1 MDTLDKTDLQI
12 LRTLQENAR
21 LTTKELAARVS
32 LSSTPVFERLKRLES
47 GGYIKKYIA
56 VLDAEKLN
64 QGFVVFC
71 SVKLRRLNRDIAA
84 EFTRMIQGIPEV
96 TECYNIS
103 GSYDYLLKIH
113 APNMKYYQE
122 FILNVL
128 GTIDS
133 LGSLE
138 STFVM
143 DEVKHLFKPEFLN
156 RIDEI
161 IVFHQ
166 LTEENIRSIA
176 RRMLDIIGGRMAQ
189 QGITLQADD
198 DAVAALAKDG
208 FDARYGARP
217 LRRYVQHTVET
228 MLSKRLLRGDVTPGQ
243 TVTVDAENGELVMK

>member
-1 MDTLDKTDLQI
+1 MDTLDKKDLQI
-12 LRTLQENAR
+12 LRTLQNNAR
-21 LTTKELAARVS
+21 LTTKELAAQVN

-64 QGFVVFC
+64 LGFVVFC
-71 SVKLRRLNRDIAA
+71 RVKLSRLNREIAT
-84 EFTRMIQGIPEV
+84 EFTQIIREIPEV

-113 APNMKYYQE
+113 APNMKHYQE

-143 DEVKHLFKPEFLN
+143 DEVKH
-156 RIDEI
+156 DY
-161 IVFHQ
+161 
-166 LTEENIRSIA
+166 
-176 RRMLDIIGGRMAQ
+176 
-189 QGITLQADD
+189 GI
-198 DAVAALAKDG
+198 
-208 FDARYGARP
+208 
-217 LRRYVQHTVET
+217 HI
-228 MLSKRLLRGDVTPGQ
+228 
-243 TVTVDAENGELVMK
+243 

>member
-1 MDTLDKTDLQI
+1 MDTFEKLDKVDLQI

-84 EFTRMIQGIPEV
+84 EFTRIIQDIPEV

-103 GSYDYLLKIH
+103 GSYDYLLLKIH

-143 DEVKHLFKPEFLN
+143 AEVKH
-156 RIDEI
+156 
-161 IVFHQ
+161 
-166 LTEENIRSIA
+166 
-176 RRMLDIIGGRMAQ
+176 
-189 QGITLQADD
+189 
-198 DAVAALAKDG
+198 
-208 FDARYGARP
+208 RYGI
-217 LRRYVQHTVET
+217 HI
-228 MLSKRLLRGDVTPGQ
+228 
-243 TVTVDAENGELVMK
+243 

>member
-1 MDTLDKTDLQI
+1 MDTFDKLDKVDLQI

-32 LSSTPVFERLKRLES
+32 LSSTPVFE
-47 GGYIKKYIA
+47 GYIKKYIA

-84 EFTRMIQGIPEV
+84 EFTRIIQDIPEV

-143 DEVKHLFKPEFLN
+143 AEVKH
-156 RIDEI
+156 
-161 IVFHQ
+161 Q
-166 LTEENIRSIA
+166 Y
-176 RRMLDIIGGRMAQ
+176 
-189 QGITLQADD
+189 GI
-198 DAVAALAKDG
+198 
-208 FDARYGARP
+208 
-217 LRRYVQHTVET
+217 HI
-228 MLSKRLLRGDVTPGQ
+228 
-243 TVTVDAENGELVMK
+243 